1 MASSKPIIFFSPG
14 GFHTPWIYDTVRR
27 ILSNRGF
34 ATEASYLVSV
44 GTTDASVG
52 MLSDAKHL
60 RSLLTKTIDEGKE
73 VVVVAH
79 SYGGVIVSNA
89 VDGLSVAQ
97 RAAEGK
103 QGGILMILYLAA
115 LIIPAGKNFW
125 AIVNPNSV
133 PWDDTGDGFL
143 VPKNPIHSFYADV
156 EAPLASKAAN
166 ALKPMSSQVLIDEST
181 YEPWNQGFEVGY
193 IFTEEDNTLVID
205 AQKVMFS
212 HFPDGSFSASLASGH
227 SPFLNIPDALADTI
241 QDGVDYVL
249 KKRQYT

>member
-1 MASSKPIIFFSPG
+1 MASSKPTIFFSPG

-133 PWDDTGDGFL
+133 PWDDTGVNLSVQAYYSTGGANEGIFRTAFL
-143 VPKNPIHSFYADV
+143 YPRILFTVSM
-156 EAPLASKAAN
+156 
-166 ALKPMSSQVLIDEST
+166 PMSRLHWRVK
-181 YEPWNQGFEVGY
+181 PP
-193 IFTEEDNTLVID
+193 
-205 AQKVMFS
+205 M
-212 HFPDGSFSASLASGH
+212 P
-227 SPFLNIPDALADTI
+227 
-241 QDGVDYVL
+241 
-249 KKRQYT
+249 